1 MVNKK
6 IVHLIV
12 ALVSTIILV
21 VAMIL
26 INKYATFSEKTVK
39 TVINDLIGVGII
51 LNAAYGI
58 YNFSN
63 KNNN

>member
-1 MVNKK
+1 MNKK